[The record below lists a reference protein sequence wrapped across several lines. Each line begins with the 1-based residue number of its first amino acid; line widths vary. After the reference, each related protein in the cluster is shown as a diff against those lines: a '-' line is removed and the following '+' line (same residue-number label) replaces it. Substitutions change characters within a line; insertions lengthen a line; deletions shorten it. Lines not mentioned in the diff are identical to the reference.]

1 MKEAKVNDKQDI
13 DKRINELRVKLNEV
27 YEIQGNTDKVVKLSQ
42 QLDKYI
48 YFAQQQYL
56 KSED

>member
-1 MKEAKVNDKQDI
+1 MKEAKINDKQDI
-13 DKRINELRVKLNEV
+13 DKRINELRLKLSEV
-27 YEIQGNTDKVVKLSQ
+27 YETQGNTEEVVKLSKE
-42 QLDKYI
+42 LDKYI